1 LAITQI
7 TNLCATFYLCFF
19 CYYFSYLSNKR
30 KQALKLSKDQSYKWL
45 LRGEDTTVSENEYN
59 YDR

>member
-1 LAITQI
+1 
-7 TNLCATFYLCFF
+7 
-19 CYYFSYLSNKR
+19 LSNKK

-45 LRGEDTTVSENEYN
+45 LQGEDTTVSENEYN